1 MENKE
6 ILAILVKS
14 LNQIGSSHN
23 FDLKEDIN
31 LPLTGSK
38 FYLSAFQL
46 YEFLILI
53 EQRFQIY
60 FTYDEIVKCSLIT
73 IKDFADLV
81 HDKLSTYK
89 MQPKL

>member
-1 MENKE
+1 MSACLLNHNK
-6 ILAILVKS
+6 ILE
-14 LNQIGSSHN
+14 LNQYQITENQLLTHN
-23 FDLKEDIN
+23 YHN
-31 LPLTGSK
+31 L
-38 FYLSAFQL
+38 FQL